1 MDHLSG
7 TVESIVFYN
16 PDNGYTVCRFMT
28 QNGDLLTIVGNF
40 PPISPGETMK
50 IKGKWELNPKFGRQL
65 HVENYIPVLPSSI
78 KGIEKF
84 LSSGMIKG
92 IGPVLAK
99 RIIRKFGEETMDIL
113 SKSPE
118 KIRQVEGVGSA
129 KLKEIKRSWNEHKD
143 IRELIIFL
151 QEHNI
156 STNLATKIY
165 KFYGD
170 RSYHVLNTNPYQ
182 ACHDIWGIGF
192 KTADQIALKLGMS
205 PTSPERIRAYILYL
219 LEKDTEQGHVFS
231 FQSELE
237 KVCQKDLEIQDD
249 EVKAALKVLTNK
261 HLIKTED
268 MGSDMAVYIPFF
280 YEAQKEVATSVISLS
295 KFPVQPPKFDINKAI
310 THVEGECGVC
320 FSHAQK
326 LAIKAAFYRK
336 ILVITGGPGTGKT
349 TIIRAVKDIFE
360 KQGKEILLSAPT
372 GRAAKRLSE
381 ATNKEAKT
389 IHRTLEYN
397 PKTGTFRKGKDN
409 PLRGEALIV
418 DEFSM
423 VDLPLMFNLLKAV
436 PPWMRLIIV
445 GDKDQLPS
453 VGPGNLLEDII
464 ESGVVEVIRLD
475 QIFRQEKDSLII
487 VNAHRVNRGESL
499 KFPVKGDKDSDFYF
513 IPSEDEQKVFSTII
527 NLCSRNIP
535 QKFRLSPLSPEI
547 QVISPMYRGMVGVD
561 NLNREL
567 QARLNPGREGL
578 KLGNREIRINDKV
591 MQIRNNYNKEIFN
604 GDIGIVKDIN
614 EQAYRIVVDFDGKD
628 VLIEREEINEIAL
641 AYAISVHKSQGNEY
655 KAVVIPLLTQH
666 FIMLQRNLFYTALTR
681 AKRLTCVIGSYKA
694 LHIAIKNDKPV
705 KRNSRLRE
713 KLEAFNLK

>member
-1 MDHLSG
+1 MDYLSG
-7 TVESIVFYN
+7 TIESIVFYN
-16 PDNGYTVCRFMT
+16 PDNGYTVCRFLSED
-28 QNGDLLTIVGNF
+28 GKLLTIVGNF
-40 PPISPGETMK
+40 PPLSPGETIK
-50 IKGKWELNPKFGRQL
+50 IKGKWELNPKFGRQI
-65 HVENYIPVLPSSI
+65 HVENYIPVLPSSV

-99 RIIRKFGEETMDIL
+99 RIVRKFGTETIDVL
-113 SKSPE
+113 SSSPE
-118 KIRQVEGVGSA
+118 KIKQVEGVGSA
-129 KLKEIKRSWNEHKD
+129 KLKEIKLSWHEHKD

-156 STNLATKIY
+156 STTLATKIY
-165 KFYGD
+165 KTYGD

-205 PTSPERIRAYILYL
+205 PTSPERIRAYVLYL
-219 LEKDTEQGHVFS
+219 MEKDNEHGHVFS
-231 FQSELE
+231 CQSDLE
-237 KVCQKDLEIQDD
+237 KIGEKDLGVQHNEIQ
-249 EVKAALKVLTNK
+249 EAVKVLK
-261 HLIKTED
+261 KKGLIQTEELGPD
-268 MGSDMAVYIPFF
+268 TAVYLPFF
-280 YEAQKEVATSVISLS
+280 YDAQKEVAVSIVSLS
-295 KFPVQPPKFDINKAI
+295 KFPVEPPKFNVDQAI
-310 THVEGECGVC
+310 VQVEKDCRVK
-320 FSHAQK
+320 FSNTQK

-360 KQGKEILLSAPT
+360 SQGKEILLSAPT
-372 GRAAKRLSE
+372 GRAAKRLAE

-389 IHRTLEYN
+389 IHRTMEFN

-423 VDLPLMFNLLKAV
+423 VDLPLMFHLLKAV
-436 PPWMRLIIV
+436 PPWMRLILV

-453 VGPGNLLEDII
+453 VGPGNLLDDII
-464 ESGVVEVIRLD
+464 ESEKVEVIRLD

-487 VNAHRVNRGESL
+487 TNAHRVNRGESL
-499 KFPVKGDKDSDFYF
+499 KFPSKGDKNADFYF

-535 QKFRLSPLSPEI
+535 QKLGIDPLSPEI
-547 QVISPMYRGMVGVD
+547 QVISPMYRGLVGVD

-567 QARLNPGREGL
+567 QNRLNPQHEGL
-578 KLGNREIRINDKV
+578 KLGSRELRINDKV
-591 MQIRNNYNKEIFN
+591 MQVRNNYNKEIFN
-604 GDIGIVKDIN
+604 GDIGSIKDIDKKL
-614 EQAYRIVVDFDGKD
+614 YRIVVDFDGKN
-628 VLIEREEINEIAL
+628 VLIEREEINEIVL

-655 KAVVIPLLTQH
+655 QGVVIPLLTQH

-681 AKRLTCVIGSYKA
+681 AKRLSCVVGSYKA

-705 KRNSRLRE
+705 KRNSRLRA
-713 KLEAFNLK
+713 KLEALNL

>member
-16 PDNGYTVCRFMT
+16 PDNGYTVCRFLT
-28 QNGDLLTIVGNF
+28 ESGESFTIVGNF

-65 HVENYIPVLPSSI
+65 HVENYIPVLPTSI

-84 LSSGMIKG
+84 LSSGLIKG

-118 KIRQVEGVGSA
+118 KIKQVEGVGSA
-129 KLKEIKRSWNEHKD
+129 KLREIKSSWNEHKD

-170 RSYHVLNTNPYQ
+170 KSYHVLNTNPYQ

-205 PTSPERIRAYILYL
+205 PTSPERIRAYIQYL
-219 LEKDTEQGHVFS
+219 LEKDNEHGHVFS

-237 KVCQKDLEIQDD
+237 KTCEKDLEVQED
-249 EVKAALKVLTNK
+249 EVKEALKVLRK
-261 HLIKTED
+261 KGLIKTEEV
-268 MGSDMAVYIPFF
+268 GSDTAVYIPFF
-280 YEAQKEVATSVISLS
+280 YEAQKEVAASATSLS
-295 KFPVQPPKFDINKAI
+295 KFPVESPKFDINKAI
-310 THVEGECGVC
+310 TDVEGDCGVR
-320 FSHAQK
+320 FSNAQK

-389 IHRTLEYN
+389 IHRMLEYN
-397 PKTGTFRKGKDN
+397 PKMGTFRKGKDN
-409 PLRGEALIV
+409 PLKGEALIV

-423 VDLPLMFNLLKAV
+423 VDLPLMFHLLKAV
-436 PPWMRLIIV
+436 PAWMRLILV

-453 VGPGNLLEDII
+453 VGPGNLLDDII
-464 ESGVVEVIRLD
+464 KSEVVEVIRLD

-499 KFPVKGDKDSDFYF
+499 RFPAKGDKDSDFYF
-513 IPSEDEQKVFSTII
+513 IPSEDEQKVFSNII
-527 NLCSRNIP
+527 TLCSRNIP
-535 QKFRLSPLSPEI
+535 QKLGIYPLSPDI
-547 QVISPMYRGMVGVD
+547 QVISPMYRGLVGVD

-567 QARLNPGREGL
+567 QIRLNPDKEGL
-578 KLGNREIRINDKV
+578 RLGNREIRISDKV

-604 GDIGIVKDIN
+604 GDIGIVKDIDKKL
-614 EQAYRIVVDFDGKD
+614 YRIVVDFDGKD

-681 AKRLTCVIGSYKA
+681 AKRLSCVIGSYKA

-713 KLEAFNLK
+713 KLEAMNL

>member
-7 TVESIVFYN
+7 TIESIVFYN
-16 PDNGYTVCRFMT
+16 PDNGYTVCRFLT
-28 QNGDLLTIVGNF
+28 DEGNLITIVGNF
-40 PPISPGETMK
+40 PPLSPGETIK
-50 IKGKWELNPKFGRQL
+50 IIGKWELNPKFGRQL
-65 HVENYIPVLPSSI
+65 HAENYIPILPTSV

-84 LSSGMIKG
+84 LSSGLIKG

-99 RIIRKFGEETMDIL
+99 RIIRKFGEKTMDVL
-113 SKSPE
+113 SQSPE
-118 KIRQVEGVGSA
+118 KIKQVEGVGAA
-129 KLKEIKRSWNEHKD
+129 KLKEIKKSWNEHKD

-165 KFYGD
+165 KHYGD
-170 RSYHVLNTNPYQ
+170 KSYHVLNTNPYQ

-205 PTSPERIRAYILYL
+205 PTSPERIRAYIHYL
-219 LEKDTEQGHVFS
+219 LEKDNEHGHVFS
-231 FQSELE
+231 RKSELE
-237 KVCQKDLEIQDD
+237 KICKKDLEAKEEDITEAL
-249 EVKAALKVLTNK
+249 EVLRKKG
-261 HLIKTED
+261 LIKTED
-268 MGSDMAVYIPFF
+268 LVSDTAVYIPFF
-280 YEAQKEVATSVISLS
+280 YDAQQEVAASVVSLS
-295 KFPVQPPKFDINKAI
+295 KFPVEPPKFDINNAI
-310 THVEGECGVC
+310 TEVERDCGVR
-320 FSHAQK
+320 FSNAQK
-326 LAIKAAFYRK
+326 LAVKAAFYRK
-336 ILVITGGPGTGKT
+336 ILVVTGGPGTGKT

-360 KQGKEILLSAPT
+360 KHGKEILLTAPT

-381 ATNKEAKT
+381 ATKKEAKT
-389 IHRTLEYN
+389 IHRTLEFN
-397 PKTGTFRKGKDN
+397 PKTGTFRKGKEN

-423 VDLPLMFNLLKAV
+423 VDLPLMFHLLKAV
-436 PPWMRLIIV
+436 PPWMRLVLV

-464 ESGVVEVIRLD
+464 NADIVEVIRLD

-487 VNAHRVNRGESL
+487 TNAHRVNRGESL
-499 KFPVKGDKDSDFYF
+499 RFPNKGDKDSDFYF

-535 QKFRLSPLSPEI
+535 QKLGIYPLSPEI
-547 QVISPMYRGMVGVD
+547 QVISPMYRGLVGVD

-567 QARLNPGREGL
+567 QNRLNPSRDGL
-578 KLGNREIRINDKV
+578 RLGNREIRINDKV
-591 MQIRNNYNKEIFN
+591 MQVRNNYNKEIFN
-604 GDIGIVKDIN
+604 GDIGIVKEIDKRL
-614 EQAYRIVVDFDGKD
+614 YRIVVDFDGKN
-628 VLIEREEINEIAL
+628 VVIEREEINEIAL

-655 KAVVIPLLTQH
+655 KAVVIPLMTQH

-681 AKRLTCVIGSYKA
+681 AKRLSCVIGSYKA

-705 KRNSRLRE
+705 KRNTRLRQ
-713 KLEAFNLK
+713 KLEALSL

>member
-16 PDNGYTVCRFMT
+16 PDNGYTVCRFLT
-28 QNGDLLTIVGNF
+28 ENGELLTIVGNF
-40 PPISPGETMK
+40 PPISPGESMK

-65 HVENYIPVLPSSI
+65 HVENYIPVLPTSI
-78 KGIEKF
+78 IGIEKF

-113 SKSPE
+113 SRSPE
-118 KIRQVEGVGSA
+118 KMRQVEGVGSA
-129 KLKEIKRSWNEHKD
+129 KLKEIKSSWNEHKD
-143 IRELIIFL
+143 IRDLIIFL

-219 LEKDTEQGHVFS
+219 LEKDNEQGHVFS
-231 FQSELE
+231 FQNELE
-237 KVCQKDLEIQDD
+237 KICQKDLEIQED

-261 HLIKTED
+261 HLIRTEEV
-268 MGSDMAVYIPFF
+268 GSDTAVYLPFF
-280 YEAQKEVATSVISLS
+280 YEAQKEVAASVTSLS
-295 KFPVQPPKFDINKAI
+295 KFPVESPKFDINKAI
-310 THVEGECGVC
+310 AKVEGECGVC
-320 FSHAQK
+320 FSNAQK

-397 PKTGTFRKGKDN
+397 PKTGTFRKGKEN

-535 QKFRLSPLSPEI
+535 QKFGMPPLSPEI

-567 QARLNPGREGL
+567 QAKLNPGRDGL
-578 KLGNREIRINDKV
+578 KLGNREIRVNDKV

-614 EQAYRIVVDFDGKD
+614 KQSYRIVVDFDGKD

-681 AKRLTCVIGSYKA
+681 AKRLTCVIG
-694 LHIAIKNDKPV
+694 
-705 KRNSRLRE
+705 
-713 KLEAFNLK
+713 

>member
-1 MDHLSG
+1 MDYLSG
-7 TVESIVFYN
+7 TIESIVFYN
-16 PDNGYTVCRFMT
+16 PDNGYTVCRFLSED
-28 QNGDLLTIVGNF
+28 GKLFTIVGNF
-40 PPISPGETMK
+40 PPLSPGETIK
-50 IKGKWELNPKFGRQL
+50 IKGKWELNPKFGRQI
-65 HVENYIPVLPSSI
+65 HVENYIPVLPSSV

-84 LSSGMIKG
+84 LSSGLIKG

-99 RIIRKFGEETMDIL
+99 RIVRKFGTETIDVL
-113 SKSPE
+113 SSSPD

-129 KLKEIKRSWNEHKD
+129 KLKEIKLSWNEHKD
-143 IRELIIFL
+143 IRDLIIFL

-156 STNLATKIY
+156 STALATKIY
-165 KFYGD
+165 KTYGD
-170 RSYHVLNTNPYQ
+170 RSYHVLSTNPYQ

-205 PTSPERIRAYILYL
+205 PTSPERIRAYVLYL
-219 LEKDTEQGHVFS
+219 MEKDNEHGHVFS
-231 FQSELE
+231 CLSDLE
-237 KVCQKDLEIQDD
+237 KIGEKDLGVQQNEIR
-249 EVKAALKVLTNK
+249 EAVKVLK
-261 HLIKTED
+261 KKGLIKTEELGPD
-268 MGSDMAVYIPFF
+268 TAVYLPFF
-280 YEAQKEVATSVISLS
+280 YDAQKEVAASIVSLS
-295 KFPVQPPKFDINKAI
+295 KFPVESPKFNVDQAI
-310 THVEGECGVC
+310 VQVERDCRVK
-320 FSHAQK
+320 FSNTQK

-360 KQGKEILLSAPT
+360 SQGKEILLTAPT
-372 GRAAKRLSE
+372 GRAAKRLAE

-389 IHRTLEYN
+389 IHRTMEFN

-423 VDLPLMFNLLKAV
+423 VDLPLMFHLLKAV
-436 PPWMRLIIV
+436 PPWMRLILV

-453 VGPGNLLEDII
+453 VGPGNLLDDII
-464 ESGVVEVIRLD
+464 ESEIVEVIRLD

-487 VNAHRVNRGESL
+487 TNAHRVNRGESL
-499 KFPVKGDKDSDFYF
+499 KFPTKGDKNADFYF

-527 NLCSRNIP
+527 NLCSRNMPNKLGID
-535 QKFRLSPLSPEI
+535 PLSPEI
-547 QVISPMYRGMVGVD
+547 QVISPMYRGLVGVD

-567 QARLNPGREGL
+567 QNRLNPNQEGL
-578 KLGNREIRINDKV
+578 KLGSRELRVNDKV

-604 GDIGIVKDIN
+604 GDIGSVKDIDKKL
-614 EQAYRIVVDFDGKD
+614 YRIVVDFDGKD

-655 KAVVIPLLTQH
+655 QGVIIPLLTQH

-681 AKRLTCVIGSYKA
+681 AKRLSCVVGSYKA

-705 KRNSRLRE
+705 KRNSRLRT
-713 KLEAFNLK
+713 KLEALNL

>member
-1 MDHLSG
+1 MDYLSG
-7 TVESIVFYN
+7 TIESIVFYN
-16 PDNGYTVCRFMT
+16 PDNGYTVCRFLT
-28 QNGDLLTIVGNF
+28 EDGRPLTIVGNF
-40 PPISPGETMK
+40 PPLSPGETIK

-99 RIIRKFGEETMDIL
+99 RIVRKFGAETIDIL
-113 SKSPE
+113 SSSPD
-118 KIRQVEGVGSA
+118 KMKQVEGVGSA
-129 KLKEIKRSWNEHKD
+129 KLNEIKISWSEHKD

-156 STNLATKIY
+156 STTLATKIY
-165 KFYGD
+165 KHYGD
-170 RSYHVLNTNPYQ
+170 RSYHILNTNPYQ

-205 PTSPERIRAYILYL
+205 DTSPERIRAYILYL
-219 LEKDTEQGHVFS
+219 LEKDNEYGHVFS
-231 FQSELE
+231 CQSELE
-237 KVCQKDLEIQDD
+237 KTGEKELGVQQDKIR
-249 EVKAALKVLTNK
+249 EAVKFLRKKA
-261 HLIKTED
+261 LIKTEEL
-268 MGSDMAVYIPFF
+268 GSDTAVYLPFF
-280 YEAQKEVATSVISLS
+280 YDAQKEVAASIISLS
-295 KFPVQPPKFDINKAI
+295 KFPVEQPKFDMNHTIIN
-310 THVEGECGVC
+310 VEKDCRVQ
-320 FSHAQK
+320 FSNAQK

-349 TIIRAVKDIFE
+349 TIIRAVKDLFE
-360 KQGKEILLSAPT
+360 KQGKEILLAAPT
-372 GRAAKRLSE
+372 GRAAKRLAE

-389 IHRTLEYN
+389 IHRTLEFN

-423 VDLPLMFNLLKAV
+423 VDLPLMFHLLKAV
-436 PPWMRLIIV
+436 PPWMRLILV

-453 VGPGNLLEDII
+453 VGPGNLLDDII
-464 ESGVVEVIRLD
+464 ESETVEVIRLD

-487 VNAHRVNRGESL
+487 TNAHRVNRGESL
-499 KFPVKGDKDSDFYF
+499 RFPDKGDKNSDFYF

-535 QKFRLSPLSPEI
+535 QKLGIDPLSPEI

-567 QARLNPGREGL
+567 QNKLNPNQDGL
-578 KLGNREIRINDKV
+578 KLGSRDLRINDKV
-591 MQIRNNYNKEIFN
+591 MQVRNNYNKEIFN
-604 GDIGIVKDIN
+604 GDIGSVKDIDK
-614 EQAYRIVVDFDGKD
+614 QKYRVVVDFDGKD
-628 VLIEREEINEIAL
+628 VLIEREEINEITL

-655 KAVVIPLLTQH
+655 QSVVIPLLTQH
-666 FIMLQRNLFYTALTR
+666 FIMLQRTLFYTALTR
-681 AKRLTCVIGSYKA
+681 AKRLSCVIGSYKA

-713 KLEAFNLK
+713 KLEALNL